1 MLLREEAV
9 EREET
14 GTHPLVV
21 DDVGLP
27 SANIVHPGDVYTDCC
42 NDWDLERDWAIVPEI
57 NIEHYVV
64 DNSTT

>member
-27 SANIVHPGDVYTDCC
+27 IANVVHPGGVCTACC
-42 NDWDLERDWAIVPEI
+42 ND
-57 NIEHYVV
+57 
-64 DNSTT
+64 